1 MLKKLDGLSKAL
13 IFVAIFDT
21 LFVVTMIVLFCLY
34 QTVPDVLIESVFSA
48 TVGETSATAV
58 IFVIKK
64 LKQTGKIR
72 LGDLTGFDDAEII
85 DTEED
90 KESEDE

>member
-1 MLKKLDGLSKAL
+1 MRNKSLDGLTKAL

-21 LFVVTMIVLFCLY
+21 VFVVTMIILFCLY

-64 LKQTGKIR
+64 IKEKGADIIKDEDISDC
-72 LGDLTGFDDAEII
+72 DLVI
-85 DTEED
+85 DT
-90 KESEDE
+90 ESEDE